1 MFKKL
6 DGMLV
11 RKKMITG
18 YLIVIVLMVF
28 SGILAIVGETI
39 LLRNLSNY
47 SNKVQRADT
56 AVQMCRLNVN
66 IAARNIREMAL
77 NDDKSSYDT
86 YKKNVDDALKNVD
99 QELDAMKKT
108 GVIEDKLY
116 NQYVTQMNEWGTIGM
131 DIIDEIEA
139 GNQKDATEK
148 ILTKCAPALSE
159 AVDTAKEIQ
168 KITDEQVDKLMFT
181 SKRDAVSA
189 IIFIIIFNLIGIAS
203 AVVVG
208 KRIIA
213 SILIPLAALEE
224 TTKELSQGNLHS
236 TLDYQADDELGSLAD
251 SLRSSIATLSSY
263 VDDIGASMQEF
274 EKGNFVVNPSVEW
287 KGDFKGILT
296 SFKAFEHSMADM
308 ITNVQSVADQV
319 TNGAEQVAAGSMD
332 LAEGATEQA
341 GVTEELTATI
351 DEVSER
357 VSGNAK
363 NAKDISKEVES
374 SEEAVMI
381 SNQKMQEM
389 VEAMDEISN
398 TSQEIG
404 NIIAA
409 INDIASQTNLLAL
422 NASIEA
428 ARAGEAGKGFAVVAD
443 QIRKLAEQSAAS
455 AVSTRELIEGSIHDV
470 EEGNK
475 AVALVS
481 ETLDEV
487 IKGINDIADTSKSL
501 SENSQSQATAMEQA
515 EQGVNQI
522 SEVVQSNSA
531 MAQETSAT
539 SEELSAQA
547 ETLDNLVRQ
556 FTLREQ
562 K

>member
-66 IAARNIREMAL
+66 MAARNIREMAL

-86 YKKNVDDALKNVD
+86 YKKNVDDALKNID
-99 QELDAMKKT
+99 QELDVMKKT

-168 KITDEQVDKLMFT
+168 KITDEQVDKLMFA
-181 SKRDAVSA
+181 SKRDAVFN
-189 IIFIIIFNLIGIAS
+189 IIGIIIFNLIGIAS

-443 QIRKLAEQSAAS
+443 QVSLLAAQSAEAAKESRDLIETSVS
-455 AVSTRELIEGSIHDV
+455 AVERGKVIADETAKQLEQVV
-470 EEGNK
+470 ESSKAATAEVYK
-475 AVALVS
+475 IAVAL
-481 ETLDEV
+481 EADAATMTQ
-487 IKGINDIADTSKSL
+487 IN
-501 SENSQSQATAMEQA
+501 
-515 EQGVNQI
+515 QGVEQI
-522 SEVVQSNSA
+522 NSVVQTN
-531 MAQETSAT
+531 SAT
-539 SEELSAQA
+539 SQQCAAASQEMSDQA
-547 ETLDNLVRQ
+547 GTL
-556 FTLREQ
+556 EQ
-562 K
+562 LIKSFKIRK

>member
-86 YKKNVDDALKNVD
+86 YKKNVDDALKNMD

-168 KITDEQVDKLMFT
+168 KITDEQVDKLMFA
-181 SKRDAVSA
+181 SKRDAVFN
-189 IIFIIIFNLIGIAS
+189 IIGIIIFNLIGIAS

-443 QIRKLAEQSAAS
+443 QVSLLAAKESRDLIETSVS
-455 AVSTRELIEGSIHDV
+455 AVERGKVIADETAKQLEQVV
-470 EEGNK
+470 ESSKAATAEVYK
-475 AVALVS
+475 IAVAL
-481 ETLDEV
+481 EADAATMTQ
-487 IKGINDIADTSKSL
+487 IN
-501 SENSQSQATAMEQA
+501 
-515 EQGVNQI
+515 QGVEQI
-522 SEVVQSNSA
+522 NSVVQTN
-531 MAQETSAT
+531 SAT
-539 SEELSAQA
+539 SQQCAAASQEMSDQA
-547 ETLDNLVRQ
+547 GTL
-556 FTLREQ
+556 EQ
-562 K
+562 LIKSFKIRK

>member
-28 SGILAIVGETI
+28 SGILAIAGETI

-86 YKKNVDDALKNVD
+86 YKKNVDDALKNID

-108 GVIEDKLY
+108 GVIEEKLY
-116 NQYVTQMNEWGTIGM
+116 NQYVTQMNEWKTIGM

-139 GNQKDATEK
+139 GNQKNATEK

-181 SKRDAVSA
+181 SKRDAVSS
-189 IIFIIIFNLIGIAS
+189 IIAIIIFNLIGIAS

-363 NAKDISKEVES
+363 DISKEVES

-443 QIRKLAEQSAAS
+443 QVSLLAAQSAEAAKESRDLIETSVS
-455 AVSTRELIEGSIHDV
+455 AVERGKVIADETAKQLEQVV
-470 EEGNK
+470 ESSKAATAEVYK
-475 AVALVS
+475 IAVAL
-481 ETLDEV
+481 EADAATMAQ
-487 IKGINDIADTSKSL
+487 IN
-501 SENSQSQATAMEQA
+501 
-515 EQGVNQI
+515 QGVEQI
-522 SEVVQSNSA
+522 NSVVQTN
-531 MAQETSAT
+531 SAT
-539 SEELSAQA
+539 SQQCAAASQEMSDQA
-547 ETLDNLVRQ
+547 GTLEKLIKSFKIR
-556 FTLREQ
+556 

>member
-1 MFKKL
+1 M
-6 DGMLV
+6 
-11 RKKMITG
+11 
-18 YLIVIVLMVF
+18 
-28 SGILAIVGETI
+28 
-39 LLRNLSNY
+39 
-47 SNKVQRADT
+47 
-56 AVQMCRLNVN
+56 
-66 IAARNIREMAL
+66 
-77 NDDKSSYDT
+77 
-86 YKKNVDDALKNVD
+86 
-99 QELDAMKKT
+99 
-108 GVIEDKLY
+108 
-116 NQYVTQMNEWGTIGM
+116 
-131 DIIDEIEA
+131 
-139 GNQKDATEK
+139 
-148 ILTKCAPALSE
+148 
-159 AVDTAKEIQ
+159 
-168 KITDEQVDKLMFT
+168 
-181 SKRDAVSA
+181 
-189 IIFIIIFNLIGIAS
+189 
-203 AVVVG
+203 
-208 KRIIA
+208 
-213 SILIPLAALEE
+213 
-224 TTKELSQGNLHS
+224 SQGNLHS

-443 QIRKLAEQSAAS
+443 QVSLAAQSAEAAKESRDLIETSVS
-455 AVSTRELIEGSIHDV
+455 AVERGKVIADETAKQLEQVV
-470 EEGNK
+470 ESSKAATAEVYK
-475 AVALVS
+475 IAVAL
-481 ETLDEV
+481 EADAATMTQ
-487 IKGINDIADTSKSL
+487 IN
-501 SENSQSQATAMEQA
+501 
-515 EQGVNQI
+515 QGVEQI
-522 SEVVQSNSA
+522 NSVVQTN
-531 MAQETSAT
+531 SAT
-539 SEELSAQA
+539 SQQCAAASQEMSDQA
-547 ETLDNLVRQ
+547 GTL
-556 FTLREQ
+556 EQ
-562 K
+562 LIKSFKIRK

>member
-6 DGMLV
+6 DGMTV
-11 RKKMITG
+11 KKKMVTG
-18 YLIVIVLMVF
+18 YLIVIVLMVL
-28 SGILAIVGETI
+28 SGILAIVGETV
-39 LLRNLSNY
+39 LLRNLTNY

-86 YKKNVDDALKNVD
+86 YKKNVDDALKNID

-108 GVIEDKLY
+108 GVVEDKLY
-116 NQYVTQMNEWGTIGM
+116 NQYVTQMNEWETIGM

-139 GNQKDATEK
+139 GNQKDAAEK
-148 ILTKCAPALSE
+148 ILTKCAPALSG

-168 KITDEQVDKLMFT
+168 KITDERVDRLMFA
-181 SKRDAVSA
+181 SKRDAISG
-189 IIFIIIFNLIGIAS
+189 IIFIIVFILIGIAS

-213 SILIPLAALEE
+213 SIITPLAALEA

-263 VDDIGASMQEF
+263 VDDIGAAMQEF
-274 EKGNFVVNPSVEW
+274 EKGNFVVNPTVEW
-287 KGDFKGILT
+287 KGDFTGILT

-443 QIRKLAEQSAAS
+443 QVSLLAAQSAEAAKESRDLIETSVS
-455 AVSTRELIEGSIHDV
+455 AVERGKVIADETAKQLEQVV
-470 EEGNK
+470 ESSKAATAEVYK
-475 AVALVS
+475 IAVAL
-481 ETLDEV
+481 EADAATMAQ
-487 IKGINDIADTSKSL
+487 IN
-501 SENSQSQATAMEQA
+501 
-515 EQGVNQI
+515 QGVEQI
-522 SEVVQSNSA
+522 NSVVQTN
-531 MAQETSAT
+531 SAT
-539 SEELSAQA
+539 SQQCAAASQEMSDQA
-547 ETLDNLVRQ
+547 GTL
-556 FTLREQ
+556 EQ
-562 K
+562 LIQSFKIRK

>member
-1 MFKKL
+1 M
-6 DGMLV
+6 
-11 RKKMITG
+11 
-18 YLIVIVLMVF
+18 
-28 SGILAIVGETI
+28 
-39 LLRNLSNY
+39 
-47 SNKVQRADT
+47 
-56 AVQMCRLNVN
+56 
-66 IAARNIREMAL
+66 
-77 NDDKSSYDT
+77 
-86 YKKNVDDALKNVD
+86 
-99 QELDAMKKT
+99 
-108 GVIEDKLY
+108 
-116 NQYVTQMNEWGTIGM
+116 
-131 DIIDEIEA
+131 
-139 GNQKDATEK
+139 
-148 ILTKCAPALSE
+148 
-159 AVDTAKEIQ
+159 
-168 KITDEQVDKLMFT
+168 
-181 SKRDAVSA
+181 
-189 IIFIIIFNLIGIAS
+189 
-203 AVVVG
+203 
-208 KRIIA
+208 
-213 SILIPLAALEE
+213 
-224 TTKELSQGNLHS
+224 
-236 TLDYQADDELGSLAD
+236 DYQADDELGSLAD

-428 ARAGEAGKGFAVVAD
+428 ARAGEAGRGFAIVAGEVE
-443 QIRKLAEQSAAS
+443 KLARDCNTLN
-455 AVSTRELIEGSIHDV
+455 VSVSENVKKMSDVIEG
-470 EEGNK
+470 
-475 AVALVS
+475 
-481 ETLDEV
+481 
-487 IKGINDIADTSKSL
+487 L
-501 SENSQSQATAMEQA
+501 SHTKL
-515 EQGVNQI
+515 
-522 SEVVQSNSA
+522 
-531 MAQETSAT
+531 T
-539 SEELSAQA
+539 
-547 ETLDNLVRQ
+547 D
-556 FTLREQ
+556 
-562 K
+562 

>member
-86 YKKNVDDALKNVD
+86 YKKNVDDALKNID

-168 KITDEQVDKLMFT
+168 KITDEQVDKLMFA
-181 SKRDAVSA
+181 SKRDAVFN
-189 IIFIIIFNLIGIAS
+189 IIGIIIFNLIGIAS

-296 SFKAFEHSMADM
+296 SFKAFEHSMA
-308 ITNVQSVADQV
+308 VQSVADQV

-443 QIRKLAEQSAAS
+443 QVSLLAAQSAEAAKESRDLIETSVS
-455 AVSTRELIEGSIHDV
+455 AVERGKVIADETAKQLEQVV
-470 EEGNK
+470 ESSKAATAEVYK
-475 AVALVS
+475 IAVAL
-481 ETLDEV
+481 EADAATMTQ
-487 IKGINDIADTSKSL
+487 IN
-501 SENSQSQATAMEQA
+501 
-515 EQGVNQI
+515 QGVEQI
-522 SEVVQSNSA
+522 NSVVQTN
-531 MAQETSAT
+531 SAT
-539 SEELSAQA
+539 SQQCAAASQEMSDQA
-547 ETLDNLVRQ
+547 GTL
-556 FTLREQ
+556 EQ
-562 K
+562 LIKSFKIRK

>member
-86 YKKNVDDALKNVD
+86 YKKNVDDALKNID

-168 KITDEQVDKLMFT
+168 KITDEQVDKLMFA
-181 SKRDAVSA
+181 SKRDAVFN
-189 IIFIIIFNLIGIAS
+189 IIGIIIFNLIGIAS

-398 TSQEIG
+398 TSTGDRQHYC
-404 NIIAA
+404 
-409 INDIASQTNLLAL
+409 S
-422 NASIEA
+422 
-428 ARAGEAGKGFAVVAD
+428 D
-443 QIRKLAEQSAAS
+443 Q
-455 AVSTRELIEGSIHDV
+455 
-470 EEGNK
+470 
-475 AVALVS
+475 
-481 ETLDEV
+481 
-487 IKGINDIADTSKSL
+487 
-501 SENSQSQATAMEQA
+501 
-515 EQGVNQI
+515 
-522 SEVVQSNSA
+522 
-531 MAQETSAT
+531 
-539 SEELSAQA
+539 
-547 ETLDNLVRQ
+547 
-556 FTLREQ
+556 
-562 K
+562 

>member
-6 DGMLV
+6 DGMLI

-77 NDDKSSYDT
+77 NDDKSSYVT
-86 YKKNVDDALKNVD
+86 YKKNVDDALKNID
-99 QELDAMKKT
+99 QELDVMKKT

-168 KITDEQVDKLMFT
+168 KITDEQVDKLMFA
-181 SKRDAVSA
+181 SKRDAVSN
-189 IIFIIIFNLIGIAS
+189 IIGIIIFNLIGIAS

-443 QIRKLAEQSAAS
+443 QVSLLAAQSAEAAKESRDLIETSVS
-455 AVSTRELIEGSIHDV
+455 AVERGKVIADETAKQLEQVV
-470 EEGNK
+470 ESSKAATAEVYK
-475 AVALVS
+475 IAVAL
-481 ETLDEV
+481 EADAATMTQ
-487 IKGINDIADTSKSL
+487 IN
-501 SENSQSQATAMEQA
+501 
-515 EQGVNQI
+515 QGVEQI
-522 SEVVQSNSA
+522 NSVVQTN
-531 MAQETSAT
+531 SAT
-539 SEELSAQA
+539 SQQCAAASQEMSDQA
-547 ETLDNLVRQ
+547 GTL
-556 FTLREQ
+556 EQ
-562 K
+562 LIKSFKIRK

>member
-1 MFKKL
+1 MLKKL
-6 DGMLV
+6 DGMTV
-11 RKKMITG
+11 KKKMITG
-18 YLIVIVLMVF
+18 YLIVIVLMVL
-28 SGILAIVGETI
+28 SGILAIVGETV

-86 YKKNVDDALKNVD
+86 YKKNVDDALKNID

-116 NQYVTQMNEWGTIGM
+116 NQYVTQMNEWETIGM

-139 GNQKDATEK
+139 GHQDKAAEK
-148 ILTKCAPALSE
+148 ILTKCAPALSG

-168 KITDEQVDKLMFT
+168 KITDERVDKLMFA
-181 SKRDAVSA
+181 SKRDAISA

-213 SILIPLAALEE
+213 SILIPLAALED

-443 QIRKLAEQSAAS
+443 QVSLLAAQSAEAAKESRDLIETSVS
-455 AVSTRELIEGSIHDV
+455 AVERGKVIADETAKQLEQVV
-470 EEGNK
+470 ESSKAATTEVYK
-475 AVALVS
+475 IAVAL
-481 ETLDEV
+481 EADAATMAQ
-487 IKGINDIADTSKSL
+487 IN
-501 SENSQSQATAMEQA
+501 
-515 EQGVNQI
+515 QGVEQI
-522 SEVVQSNSA
+522 NSVVQTN
-531 MAQETSAT
+531 SAT
-539 SEELSAQA
+539 SQQCAAASQEMSDQA
-547 ETLDNLVRQ
+547 GTL
-556 FTLREQ
+556 EQ
-562 K
+562 LIKSFKISK